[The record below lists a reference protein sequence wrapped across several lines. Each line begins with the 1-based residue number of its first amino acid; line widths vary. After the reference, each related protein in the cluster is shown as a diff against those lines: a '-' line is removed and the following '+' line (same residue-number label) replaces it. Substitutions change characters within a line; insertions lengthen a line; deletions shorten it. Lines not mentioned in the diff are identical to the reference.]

1 MIVNFILTFIF
12 SAQTSNIVM
21 HFFYSPDCGHCLDIL
36 LEDIPK
42 LQKQYSF
49 QFKKYDIDI
58 LANYELLEKMEENV
72 EDIGEDLPVIFIGDS
87 VFYGPEEAREKLGST
102 LRSLVA
108 YNQQVIK
115 DTSTTITDSI
125 ASAGGE
131 IHLYYF
137 YQTGCK
143 ECSRPEILLAA
154 LQKEYARLKIHRF
167 DILGDSSKIIFEAL
181 AERNNVPQD
190 ERLIVPAIVIGD
202 DYVIKEEITLK
213 NISALL
219 KKYEVG
225 SSAIDIVNEEAAE
238 QSILQRFSRF
248 SIVGIVVAG
257 LLDGVNPC
265 AFATLIFFV
274 SYLLFIGRRRKDI
287 IFMALFFIVAVFI
300 AYFAIGIGA
309 YNVLRYLSGFEIIAK
324 VIFLGFGGIA
334 FVLGILSLRDYTLA
348 RRGDYNKMILQL
360 PLGIKQRIHRDVK
373 EKTAVGGIIFGSL
386 LAGFI
391 ISFLEFGCTGQV
403 YLPTITFIISKAG
416 FTLKPLFALIVYN
429 VMFITP
435 LVGIAVLAT
444 LFSTQAIAK
453 SLEAK
458 IPSIKLFTALFFF
471 ALGILLILSS

>member
-1 MIVNFILTFIF
+1 M
-12 SAQTSNIVM
+12 
-21 HFFYSPDCGHCLDIL
+21 DIL

-58 LANYELLEKMEENV
+58 LANYELLERMEENV
-72 EDIGEDLPVIFIGDS
+72 KDIGEDLPVIFVGDS
-87 VFYGPEEAREKLGST
+87 VFYGPEEAREKLGRT
-102 LRSLVA
+102 LGALSAQYR
-108 YNQQVIK
+108 QIMR
-115 DTSTTITDSI
+115 DTSSIITDSI
-125 ASAGGE
+125 VSARGE

-137 YQTGCK
+137 YQTGCQ

-154 LQKEYARLKIHRF
+154 LQKEYTELKIHRF
-167 DILGDSSKIIFEAL
+167 NILDDSSKIIFEAL
-181 AERNNVPQD
+181 AERNNIPQK
-190 ERLIVPAIVIGD
+190 ERFIVPAIVIGD

-213 NISALL
+213 TINALL
-219 KKYEVG
+219 KKYEEG
-225 SSAIDIVNEEAAE
+225 SPAIDIENERAAE

-248 SIVGIVVAG
+248 SIVGIIVAG

-287 IFMALFFIVAVFI
+287 FLMALFFILAVFLT
-300 AYFAIGIGA
+300 YFAIGIGA
-309 YNVLRYLSGFEIIAK
+309 YNLLKYLSGFEIIAK

-334 FVLGILSLRDYTLA
+334 FVLGVLSLRDYALA

-360 PLGIKQRIHRDVK
+360 PLGIKQRIHRNVK
-373 EKTAVGGIIFGSL
+373 AKSAVGGIIFGSL

-416 FTLKPLFALIVYN
+416 FTLRPLLALIVYN
-429 VMFITP
+429 IMFITP

-444 LFSTQAIAK
+444 LFSTQTVGK

-458 IPSIKLFTALFFF
+458 IPSIKLFTALLFF
-471 ALGILLILSS
+471 ALGILLILSA